1 MDIAAWYCN
10 SALNIESLISVT
22 AFETVFDVAGMG
34 AVFSSGIAVGSEGL
48 AAAGAG
54 EFIYSL
60 AVDPLRVG
68 VPPGNP
74 ALVRAELDAFLAW
87 GLCKQSA
94 ALQAEV
100 GIQINATV
108 VCSFCAGQPYFP
120 AKSDNGIFLQPY
132 GLCDGGISKPL

>member
-34 AVFSSGIAVGSEGL
+34 AVFSPGVAVGSEGL

-74 ALVRAELDAFLAW
+74 ALVRAELDAFPAW
-87 GLCKQSA
+87 RLSEQCTAVQAEISIQGNTAVVCGLC
-94 ALQAEV
+94 
-100 GIQINATV
+100 
-108 VCSFCAGQPYFP
+108 AG
-120 AKSDNGIFLQPY
+120 
-132 GLCDGGISKPL
+132 

>member
-34 AVFSSGIAVGSEGL
+34 AVFSPGVAVGSEGL
-48 AAAGAG
+48 AAVGAG
-54 EFIYSL
+54 EFIHGL

-74 ALVRAELDAFLAW
+74 ALA
-87 GLCKQSA
+87 
-94 ALQAEV
+94 
-100 GIQINATV
+100 
-108 VCSFCAGQPYFP
+108 
-120 AKSDNGIFLQPY
+120 
-132 GLCDGGISKPL
+132 